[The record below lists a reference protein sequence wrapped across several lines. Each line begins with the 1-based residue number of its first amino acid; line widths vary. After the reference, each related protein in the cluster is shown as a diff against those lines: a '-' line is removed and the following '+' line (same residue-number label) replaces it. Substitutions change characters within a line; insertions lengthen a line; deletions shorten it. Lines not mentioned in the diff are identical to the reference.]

1 MWFWDPIWFTFINWQ
16 VHTAEILVRFE
27 KEPRFYTICLEKDLL
42 GDWTLVASN
51 GSMRSKVGATR
62 IMSFNS
68 YESAL
73 IKFQEMAKTRYQ
85 HKYRAVKLACSN
97 AAFIIVL
104 LGLLLTDPPASI
116 TKRRTKAPFRKL
128 ARSKTTIPTDSP
140 QLQFDF

>member
-1 MWFWDPIWFTFINWQ
+1 MWFWDPIWFTFIDWQ

-62 IMSFNS
+62 IMAFNS
-68 YESAL
+68 YELAL

-85 HKYRAVKLACSN
+85 HKYRALKVACSN
-97 AAFIIVL
+97 VAFVIVL
-104 LGLLLTDPPASI
+104 LGLLLTDPPAPV
-116 TKRRTKAPFRKL
+116 TKRENKAPTRK
-128 ARSKTTIPTDSP
+128 AAKIKKSTNNH
-140 QLQFDF
+140 QLQLTF